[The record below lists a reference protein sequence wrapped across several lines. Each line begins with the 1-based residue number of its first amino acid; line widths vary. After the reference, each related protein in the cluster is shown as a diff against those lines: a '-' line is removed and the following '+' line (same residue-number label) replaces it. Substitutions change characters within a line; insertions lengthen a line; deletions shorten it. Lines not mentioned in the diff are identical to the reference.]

1 MAYNSGATITCYVH
15 GDKSPYDKAQHS
27 PNIYLKFTTTIT
39 RSGTSVTVKLS
50 SMTFKALGGYG
61 YPLTVYAKV
70 NGGSW
75 NKIDKSTA
83 TTAVKWTRNPA
94 AKSFTVPNFTG
105 STISVAI
112 GAHSTD
118 ARKCY
123 GSGTK
128 TIATY
133 SFNVPVANY
142 TLTYSANGGTNAPA
156 SVTVAPNTQVNIA
169 TEIPFATTV
178 LDYYKYNPSGEVD
191 HTVTIEREFDRWNTA
206 VDGSGTDYYPTGSS
220 QTPTS
225 ITMTS
230 NVTLYAQWK
239 PIAYEIEPFTDPEG
253 VILTF
258 IPNGGTVDPTTHLVS
273 YTQVGYKTFQ
283 WDPSATVYVPGHTYN
298 IEVIPVALPL
308 HPIYQTPLTAQVQ
321 STDLPPALVNSII
334 FRDGYSFVGWYLD
347 SELETPIEV
356 PYTVGSGVTELNLY
370 AKWKST
376 PIYTKTS
383 TGWAADEI
391 NTVWKCVVDEGTG
404 QKVWR
409 RIAHIYQCTKDSQD
423 TKYWRD
429 RSV

>member
-15 GDKSPYDKAQHS
+15 GDKSPYSHVHHS

-50 SMTFKALGGYG
+50 NMTFKALGGYG

-83 TTAVKWTRNPA
+83 TTAVKWTRSPS
-94 AKSFTVPNFTG
+94 AKSFTVTNFTG

-118 ARKCY
+118 AKKCY

-156 SVTVAPNTQVNIA
+156 SVTVTPNTQVNIA

-178 LDYYKYNPSGEVD
+178 LDYYKYDPNNVID
-191 HTVTIEREFDRWNTA
+191 HSVTIEREFDRWYTA
-206 VDGSGTDYYPTGSS
+206 MDGSGTDYYPTGSS

-225 ITMTS
+225 ITVTADT
-230 NVTLYAQWK
+230 TLYAQWK
-239 PIAYEIEPFTDPEG
+239 PIAYVVEPYVDPLG
-253 VILTF
+253 VTLKF
-258 IPNGGTVDPTTHLVS
+258 YPNGGTVNPVTHLVS
-273 YTQVGYKTFQ
+273 YRQIGYSLM
-283 WDPSATVYVPGHTYN
+283 PGGSPYLVPGQTYN
-298 IEVIPVALPL
+298 IPVSRTPRPM
-308 HPIYQTPLTAQVQ
+308 HPTYQDHPSAIVKD
-321 STDLPPALVNSII
+321 TDLPPALEGSTI
-334 FRDGYSFVGWYLD
+334 FRDGYAFTGWYLD
-347 SELETPIEV
+347 EELETPIEV
-356 PYTVGSGVTELNLY
+356 PYSTRAQTLKLY
-370 AKWKST
+370 ADWKST
-376 PIYTKTS
+376 PLYTKT
-383 TGWAADEI
+383 GNVWVADDI
-391 NTVWKCVVDEGTG
+391 NTVWKCVVNAETG
-404 QKVWR
+404 QKEWQ

-429 RSV
+429 RSI